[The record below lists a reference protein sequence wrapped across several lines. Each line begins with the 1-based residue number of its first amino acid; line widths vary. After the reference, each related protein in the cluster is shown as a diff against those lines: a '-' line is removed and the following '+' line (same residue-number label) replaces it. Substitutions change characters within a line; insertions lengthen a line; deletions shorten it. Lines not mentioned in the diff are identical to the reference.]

1 MNSHDKLLWRKTR
14 WMSGK
19 RTTNKLNLN
28 NEDLETFIQ
37 NWEDNV
43 FARNDNFDADETIT
57 RRRDRK
63 LDLVY
68 WRF

>member
-1 MNSHDKLLWRKTR
+1 
-14 WMSGK
+14 MSGK

-68 WRF
+68 WKFQNKDFQ

>member
-28 NEDLETFIQ
+28 DDLETFIQ